1 MQVIKEIKKIDYPE
15 PVITI
20 GNFDG
25 VHIGHQKIFDYIK
38 RKAKQIQGASV
49 VITFNPHPIK
59 VLYKEHPLK
68 LITTNEDKIRLIAQ
82 CGVDLVISIPFTQEF
97 AQIEPEDF
105 VKNILV
111 DNFNAKWI
119 VVGYD
124 YKFGKGRKGD
134 RELLTKLGKI
144 YGFRVTVLKAY
155 KKNGKILSSTAVRNA
170 LFEGNIKEAN
180 QFLGRAYHIDGE
192 VTKGAGRGSSI
203 LGYPTANIVPKQEI
217 IPKEGVYAVKVT
229 IPFLNNK
236 NSDSYK
242 TLKGV
247 ANIGNNPTFGNININ
262 YEVHILDFKENL
274 LGKTIRV
281 HFIER
286 LRDEKRFI
294 SPEELKY
301 NIARD
306 IEVAEKIFK
315 KDRTKLFLDF

>member
-1 MQVIKEIKKIDYPE
+1 MQ
-15 PVITI
+15 
-20 GNFDG
+20 
-25 VHIGHQKIFDYIK
+25 
-38 RKAKQIQGASV
+38 
-49 VITFNPHPIK
+49 
-59 VLYKEHPLK
+59 LK
-68 LITTNEDKIRLIAQ
+68 L
-82 CGVDLVISIPFTQEF
+82 
-97 AQIEPEDF
+97 
-105 VKNILV
+105 
-111 DNFNAKWI
+111 
-119 VVGYD
+119 
-124 YKFGKGRKGD
+124 
-134 RELLTKLGKI
+134 
-144 YGFRVTVLKAY
+144 
-155 KKNGKILSSTAVRNA
+155 
-170 LFEGNIKEAN
+170 
-180 QFLGRAYHIDGE
+180 
-192 VTKGAGRGSSI
+192 
-203 LGYPTANIVPKQEI
+203 
-217 IPKEGVYAVKVT
+217 T

-315 KDRTKLFLDF
+315 KDSTKLFLDF